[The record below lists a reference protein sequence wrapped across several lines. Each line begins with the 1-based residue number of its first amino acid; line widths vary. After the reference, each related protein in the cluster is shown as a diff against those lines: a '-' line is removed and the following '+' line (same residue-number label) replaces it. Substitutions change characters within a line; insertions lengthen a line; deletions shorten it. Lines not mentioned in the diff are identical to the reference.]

1 MIQGLSPASC
11 ELDPSQLERLA
22 EAEMDDPA
30 ATAPPE
36 MVEEDMGHNKQ
47 TSCWV

>member
-11 ELDPSQLERLA
+11 EL
-22 EAEMDDPA
+22 EMVDPA